1 MCGYKI
7 FQCYRVAMLCLGI
20 ASLIACGS
28 AGTSN
33 SSASLPSLAT
43 SSAQSSTLA
52 PPYPSSSALSSS
64 LFSSSLLSSSTTAS
78 SLSNTQRVS
87 AATDTAQNNSICI
100 AVKPFYWEVGDK
112 LSALGSGTT
121 GDNTYT
127 ADSIV
132 PIASA
137 SKWIFGAYLAQLRDG
152 HLTSDD
158 IASLT
163 MRAGYTNFSDA
174 SCIRL
179 LSSMK
184 ETETVNECFQAANS
198 NGGNNSDFNPNAVG
212 HFFYGGGHFQK
223 SAVDLGLGL
232 LNNASLQAEVQR
244 LLGTDFNFIY
254 TTPQVAGGVAT
265 SAASYAIFLRKI
277 LNNQLAIY
285 GLLGSNKV
293 CTNIYSTTDSTTCIN
308 TPIYTPAP
316 ASEHFVYSLGHWLE
330 DDPVVGDGAFSSA
343 GTFGFYPWID
353 ASKTFYGIVARK
365 DDIGS
370 GFESVYCGR
379 LIRKAWITGIEQ

>member
-1 MCGYKI
+1 MRGGKI
-7 FQCYRVAMLCLGI
+7 FQSYRTAILCIGI
-20 ASLIACGS
+20 MSLFSCG
-28 AGTSN
+28 GTGSSN
-33 SSASLPSLAT
+33 SPASSQSLAT
-43 SSAQSSTLA
+43 SSVQSSSLA

-64 LFSSSLLSSSTTAS
+64 LFSSSTLSLSTAAS
-78 SLSNTQRVS
+78 SLSNTQRVN
-87 AATDTAQNNSICI
+87 AATYTAQNNSLCV
-100 AVKPFYWEVGDK
+100 AVKPFYWEIGDK
-112 LSALGSGTT
+112 ASALGSGTT
-121 GDNTYT
+121 GDNTYN

-137 SKWIFGAYLAQLRDG
+137 SKWIFGAYLAELRDG
-152 HLTSDD
+152 HLTSED

-163 MRAGYTNFSDA
+163 MRAGYTNFNDA

-179 LSSMK
+179 LPSMK
-184 ETETVNECFQAANS
+184 ETETVNECFQATNS
-198 NGGNNSDFNPNAVG
+198 NGGNNSDFNPNTVG

-223 SAVDLGLGL
+223 AAVDLGLGSF
-232 LNNASLQAEVQR
+232 NNASLQAEVQR
-244 LLGTDFNFIY
+244 LLGPDFNFIY

-285 GLLGSNKV
+285 DLLGSNTV
-293 CTNIYSTTDSTTCIN
+293 CTNTDSTTNSTTCIN

-316 ASEHFVYSLGHWLE
+316 ASEYFDYSLGHWLE
-330 DDPVVGDGAFSSA
+330 NDPVVGDGAFSSA

-353 ASKTFYGIVARK
+353 ASKTIYGILARK
-365 DDIGS
+365 DDMGS

-379 LIRKAWITGIEQ
+379 LIRKAWLTGVAH